1 VTSGQHDIETVTLTA
16 SCELP
21 ASVMSDPENTMS
33 IRCGFI
39 SLDLGQ
45 EKVPLSP
52 ECGVLGIPGDTGDD

>member
-1 VTSGQHDIETVTLTA
+1 
-16 SCELP
+16 
-21 ASVMSDPENTMS
+21 MSDPENTMS